1 MIYSQLLEGIN
12 ENWTAKY
19 KARYL
24 YWNLCK
30 NIVYD
35 QRFMYGSNQEVL
47 KSIYYRDIDID
58 KDEGPEVVCNSANK
72 RYLQLLQ
79 RAGIRAELIY
89 KKSAVKRPI
98 TVQDVALVFWDE
110 EGNKYY
116 TNIIADIEN
125 CRFGAKT
132 AYFGITRHLY
142 EDAQDV
148 VEIPESEL
156 REIDFD
162 TGNIKADYL
171 DIFFQ
176 YIKAEVKD
184 THHFKKFLNSVGV
197 DTSNMTRYEVLQNK
211 MMYLTRL
218 IKYTDKTASVA
229 ERKEFYKRLFCG
241 SVLDKFESKA
251 FTTYEFVKETAD
263 GDVDSKSVLE
273 INMINRPIYYIY
285 NSEEQTYLQ
294 VPSDEVPGVLG
305 GYREIKGKVPFVIS
319 QMQTTAAKTPSEKQK

>member
-1 MIYSQLLEGIN
+1 MIYSQLLEDVN
-12 ENWTAKY
+12 ANWTAKY

-58 KDEGPEVVCNSANK
+58 EEEPNEVVCHSANK
-72 RYLQLLQ
+72 IFLELLQ
-79 RAGIRAELIY
+79 RAGVKAELIY
-89 KKSAVKRPI
+89 KKSGIKRPI

-148 VEIPESEL
+148 MEFPESEL

-162 TGNIKADYL
+162 VGNIKADYL
-171 DIFFQ
+171 DIFFE

-184 THHFKKFLNSVGV
+184 TQHFKRFLNSVGI

-218 IKYTDKTASVA
+218 VKYTDKTASVA

-251 FTTYEFVKETAD
+251 FTTYEFVKETPN

-273 INMINRPIYYIY
+273 INMINRPVYYVY

-294 VPSDEVPGVLG
+294 VPADEIQGVLG
-305 GYREIKGKVPFVIS
+305 GYREIKGKVPFIIS
-319 QMQTTAAKTPSEKQK
+319 QMQTAVAQTPSEKQK

>member
-1 MIYSQLLEGIN
+1 MVYSELLKGVN
-12 ENWTAKY
+12 PNWSAKY

-58 KDEGPEVVCNSANK
+58 EDEGYEVVCNSANK
-72 RYLQLLQ
+72 MYLQLLQ
-79 RAGIRAELIY
+79 RAGVRAELIY
-89 KKSAVKRPI
+89 KKSGIKRPI
-98 TVQDVALVFWDE
+98 TVKDVALVFWDE

-162 TGNIKADYL
+162 IGNIKTDYL

-218 IKYTDKTASVA
+218 IKYTDKTASAA

-251 FTTYEFVKETAD
+251 FTTYEFVKETPT

-273 INMINRPIYYIY
+273 INMINRPVYYIY
-285 NSEEQTYLQ
+285 NAEEQTYLQ
-294 VPSDEVPGVLG
+294 VPSEEVPSVLG
-305 GYREIKGKVPFVIS
+305 GYREIKGKVPFIIS
-319 QMQTTAAKTPSEKQK
+319 QTQMVGVKTPSEKQK

>member
-1 MIYSQLLEGIN
+1 MVYSQLLEGVN
-12 ENWTAKY
+12 ANWMAKY

-35 QRFMYGSNQEVL
+35 QRFMYGSNKEVL
-47 KSIYYRDIDID
+47 KSIYYRDFNIDE
-58 KDEGPEVVCNSANK
+58 DEPNEVVCHSANK
-72 RYLQLLQ
+72 IYLELLQ
-79 RAGIRAELIY
+79 RAGVRAELIY
-89 KKSAVKRPI
+89 KKSGIKRPI

-132 AYFGITRHLY
+132 AYFGVTRHLY

-148 VEIPESEL
+148 GVIPENEL

-162 TGNIKADYL
+162 VGNIKAEYL
-171 DIFFQ
+171 DIFFE

-184 THHFKKFLNSVGV
+184 TQHFKKFLNSVGV
-197 DTSNMTRYEVLQNK
+197 DTTNMTREDVLQNK
-211 MMYLTRL
+211 IMYLTRL
-218 IKYTDKTASVA
+218 VKYTDKTASA
-229 ERKEFYKRLFCG
+229 YERKEFYKRLFCS

-251 FTTYEFVKETAD
+251 FNTYEFIKETPD

-273 INMINRPIYYIY
+273 LNMINRPVYYIY
-285 NSEEQTYLQ
+285 NEEEQTYLQ
-294 VPSDEVPGVLG
+294 VPSDEVPTVLG

-319 QMQTTAAKTPSEKQK
+319 QMQSTIDKMPSEK